1 MKKWLLFLLKLG
13 LTVGCLYWAFNQDE
27 LRQKIDQSSSFWP
40 AHPKW
45 EWVVIGILFGGGA
58 LFVSALRWWIL
69 LQAQGLQVSLRRVVE
84 VTLIGSLFNF
94 ATVVGGDAAKIF
106 LLIRDHRDKKLAV
119 TMTVMVDHLA
129 GLVSMAVTFL
139 MITAG
144 RFQAIETHSALEH
157 GALKFAWVYF
167 VGGLV
172 FVGLLFLMASPWVH
186 GRIHKPGKKMRWEFL
201 RQIPEIYDVYR
212 RKWKQALVALAVSFL
227 MLPVY
232 YATFWCGVKFAGDSA
247 SFIQV
252 FTVMPVVDAISG
264 MPFSIQGIGVREVFL
279 AELMNGLYGTAAE
292 VAVLGSLIGF
302 ACSLVWA
309 AVGGILF
316 LRPSDRTP
324 MKEIEEITH
333 AEAEA

>member
-13 LTVGCLYWAFNQDE
+13 LTVGCLYWAFSQDD
-27 LRQKIDQSSSFWP
+27 LRQKIDQSIWP
-40 AHPKW
+40 ANPKW
-45 EWVVIGILFGGGA
+45 EWLGIGILFGGGTI
-58 LFVSALRWWIL
+58 FVSALRWWIL
-69 LQAQGLQVSLRRVVE
+69 LQAQGLQVSLRRIVE
-84 VTLIGSLFNF
+84 LTLIGSLFNF

-119 TMTVMVDHLA
+119 TMSVMVDHLA

-139 MITAG
+139 VITAG
-144 RFQAIETHSALEH
+144 RFQVLEEHSPLEH
-157 GALKFAWVYF
+157 NALKFAWIYF

-186 GRIHKPGKKMRWEFL
+186 GRIHKPGKKMRWEVL
-201 RQIPEIYDVYR
+201 RRVPEIYDTYR
-212 RKWKQALVALAVSFL
+212 RKWQHGLLALVVSFV

-247 SFIQV
+247 SFNQV

-279 AELMNGLYGTAAE
+279 AELMKGLYGTSAK

-333 AEAEA
+333 TEAEA